1 MKIIKNILLV
11 AMALVVAY
19 FTAEWFGA
27 FYSRLFSI
35 EQPHGLGAFF
45 GSEDLLNLSV
55 GFIPAFVAYLT
66 LLLTAFVDKQKYW
79 WIGILLLP
87 VLWFVIKFDF
97 SHWYFYLALALAGW
111 LIGWVISKIIKTK

>member
-11 AMALVVAY
+11 AMVLVVAY

-45 GSEDLLNLSV
+45 GSEDLVNLSD
-55 GFIPAFVAYLT
+55 GLIPAFVTYLT
-66 LLLTAFVDKQKYW
+66 LLLTAFGDKHKYW
-79 WIGILLLP
+79 WMGILLLP
-87 VLWFVIKFDF
+87 VFWFVIKFDLV
-97 SHWYFYLALALAGW
+97 HWYFYLVLAVIGW
-111 LIGWVISKIIKTK
+111 LVGWGITKFRKV